1 MARILCGLPPQ
12 NLLTRLDPV
21 LRLRL
26 SLPRQKRSFPVASNQ
41 QWQDE
46 AACRQIPVE
55 LFFPPAEQES
65 EVAKRVC
72 SDCLVR
78 EPCLEFA
85 LAEGERF
92 GIWGG
97 LTSQERRSVAAKRRK
112 ARLAGSGTSEAI
124 ASYLA

>member
-1 MARILCGLPPQ
+1 M
-12 NLLTRLDPV
+12 
-21 LRLRL
+21 
-26 SLPRQKRSFPVASNQ
+26 ASNQ

-65 EVAKRVC
+65 EVAKAVC
-72 SDCLVR
+72 SECLVR
-78 EPCLEFA
+78 QPCLDFA

-97 LTSQERRSVAAKRRK
+97 LTSQERRTVAAKRRK
-112 ARLAGSGTSEAI
+112 AGLGGAAARDAV
-124 ASYLA
+124 ASYLS

>member
-1 MARILCGLPPQ
+1 M
-12 NLLTRLDPV
+12 
-21 LRLRL
+21 
-26 SLPRQKRSFPVASNQ
+26 ASNQ

-65 EVAKRVC
+65 EVAKAVC

-78 EPCLEFA
+78 QPCLDFA

-112 ARLAGSGTSEAI
+112 GRPADPRSETTI
-124 ASYLA
+124 ASYPA

>member
-1 MARILCGLPPQ
+1 
-12 NLLTRLDPV
+12 
-21 LRLRL
+21 
-26 SLPRQKRSFPVASNQ
+26 VASNQ

-65 EVAKRVC
+65 EVAKRIC

-112 ARLAGSGTSEAI
+112 ARLAGTGTSEAI

>member
-1 MARILCGLPPQ
+1 M
-12 NLLTRLDPV
+12 
-21 LRLRL
+21 
-26 SLPRQKRSFPVASNQ
+26 ASNQ
-41 QWQDE
+41 QWQDG

-72 SDCLVR
+72 SDCTVR
-78 EPCLEFA
+78 QPCLEFA
-85 LAEGERF
+85 LEEGERF

-112 ARLAGSGTSEAI
+112 ARLAGAATTDPV
-124 ASYLA
+124 ASYIG

>member
-1 MARILCGLPPQ
+1 MTRILCGLPPR
-12 NLLTRLDPV
+12 NLLTRLDLV

-112 ARLAGSGTSEAI
+112 ARLAGTGTSEAI